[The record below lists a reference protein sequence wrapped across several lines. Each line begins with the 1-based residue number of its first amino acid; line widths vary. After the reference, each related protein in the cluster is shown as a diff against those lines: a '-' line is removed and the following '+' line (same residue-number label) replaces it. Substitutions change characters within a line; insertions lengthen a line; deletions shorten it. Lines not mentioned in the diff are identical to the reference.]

1 MGSDLD
7 DMQAMVDSTLAYLR
21 GDADPE
27 PRQVANVVS
36 VLMSIAD
43 ASSDAGRDVTYA
55 GPGRALATV
64 RPVALRRAL
73 DNVVDNAVR
82 YGTSAR
88 ITLAVE
94 PEELLLTVDD
104 DGPGIATQD
113 IARAFEP
120 FTRLEAS
127 RNRNTGGTGLGLT
140 IARRIVE
147 GGGREHRHGHSTGG
161 RPEGPDLPAARRSL
175 THFVTNPGV
184 RMSNGVA
191 ISGLEAAAPAAE
203 PWRPRS

>member
-1 MGSDLD
+1 
-7 DMQAMVDSTLAYLR
+7 
-21 GDADPE
+21 
-27 PRQVANVVS
+27 
-36 VLMSIAD
+36 MSIAD

-147 GGGREHRHGHSTGG
+147 AEGGSIAMAT
-161 RPEGPDLPAARRSL
+161 RPEGGLRVRICLPRAGR
-175 THFVTNPGV
+175 
-184 RMSNGVA
+184 
-191 ISGLEAAAPAAE
+191 
-203 PWRPRS
+203 